1 MPSGIKSPP
10 PLFCSPASHAMGRGE
25 VEGDFLGNINAI
37 KEGVGVWVEAKKSNI
52 DFIAII

>member
-1 MPSGIKSPP
+1 
-10 PLFCSPASHAMGRGE
+10 MGRGE
-25 VEGDFLGNINAI
+25 VEGDLLGNINAI